1 MWAWLWAWLRQHTPS
16 ETPSERDVYDEVRK
30 YDDPTATLYDSRS
43 DAPSVLVIT
52 SDADGGVPHIIRSDD
67 STGKGITIVDAA
79 RAASTTPT
87 YLPVHKLEEDDYYFD
102 NESGYNNTAML
113 VIDEAQRKYGYGVRF
128 FPLLS
133 VGTGI
138 PGRRGKFMNKSYW
151 DSNRTHRKLWGM
163 FSRGDMGMDIP
174 GIGDVNPSDH
184 KAIGK
189 IIRKTN
195 RFLNSNEGKAC
206 IRDVV
211 EALQYGRAIED
222 SPKSRRRLMNVRP
235 SLEFRYAKSTGH
247 AQPPSE
253 SHQLDP
259 KGPAP

>member
-1 MWAWLWAWLRQHTPS
+1 MDAC
-16 ETPSERDVYDEVRK
+16 DEIRK
-30 YDDPTATLYDSRS
+30 YDDPNATLYDSRS

-52 SDADGGVPHIIRSDD
+52 SDADGGVPYILRSDD
-67 STGKGITIVDAA
+67 STGKGNTIVDAA

-102 NESGYNNTAML
+102 NESGYNNPAML

-163 FSRGDMGMDIP
+163 FSRGDMGVYVRIDIP

-195 RFLNSNEGKAC
+195 RFLNSNEGEAC

-211 EALQYGRAIED
+211 EALQYGRAVED

-235 SLEFRYAKSTGH
+235 SLEFRYATSTGH
-247 AQPPSE
+247 ARVPPAR
-253 SHQLDP
+253 
-259 KGPAP
+259 PAP